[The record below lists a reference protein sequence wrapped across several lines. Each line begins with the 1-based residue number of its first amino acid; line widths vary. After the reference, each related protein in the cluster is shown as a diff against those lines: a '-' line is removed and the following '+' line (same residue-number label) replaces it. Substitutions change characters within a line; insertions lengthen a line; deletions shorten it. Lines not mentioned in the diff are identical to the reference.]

1 MLFRSNAPVL
11 ILDEATAYCD
21 PDNEDEL
28 QKALSALARGKTVV
42 VIAHRLLSVV
52 DADTIMVIR
61 NGELAASGSHADL
74 LAASPVYRNMWEAF
88 ERSENWL
95 AGGEDHD

>member
-1 MLFRSNAPVL
+1 
-11 ILDEATAYCD
+11 
-21 PDNEDEL
+21 
-28 QKALSALARGKTVV
+28 
-42 VIAHRLLSVV
+42 
-52 DADTIMVIR
+52 MVIR